1 MLSCPGRV
9 CGRSK
14 MNLERLPQIAP
25 RICRAAKN
33 RRKLAA
39 IFCTPTKKQRN
50 SGSLSG
56 GSGNSKRTSEA
67 IALSTLQRP
76 DSIHLVAFIAPILQ
90 KFFLRA
96 TGCARTFADAGAF
109 LRRTESVTG
118 NFLPSTR
125 QQPLMSTNGHA
136 APPILLTIAGFDP
149 SCGAG
154 TMADLKTF
162 AAHGCYGVAAITS
175 MTAQN
180 TQVVEA
186 VHNTPSAELREQL
199 EVLIKDCDIAAVK
212 IGMLG
217 NRGNA
222 VVVAEFLDA
231 HKFAH
236 VVHDPVMKSS
246 SGTELLD
253 AGGVKF
259 VAAELLKRSSV
270 ITPNV
275 PEAEVLTGL
284 TIKDVAEMEAAARK
298 IVEMGAKAVI
308 IKGGHM
314 ERANDVLFDG
324 TEIFQLPGERVREE
338 TLHGTG
344 CTFAAAIAAQLASG
358 RPLLE
363 AATLAKAYV
372 TKAIEKSY
380 PTGKGPAP
388 LDHFYRHKIEPP
400 ARGVHEVP
408 QHGMHP
414 AAEPAAH

>member
-1 MLSCPGRV
+1 MGA
-9 CGRSK
+9 
-14 MNLERLPQIAP
+14 NNNHA
-25 RICRAAKN
+25 N
-33 RRKLAA
+33 
-39 IFCTPTKKQRN
+39 PT
-50 SGSLSG
+50 
-56 GSGNSKRTSEA
+56 
-67 IALSTLQRP
+67 
-76 DSIHLVAFIAPILQ
+76 
-90 KFFLRA
+90 
-96 TGCARTFADAGAF
+96 
-109 LRRTESVTG
+109 
-118 NFLPSTR
+118 
-125 QQPLMSTNGHA
+125 
-136 APPILLTIAGFDP
+136 PPILLSIAGFDP

-154 TMADLKTF
+154 TAADLKTF

-175 MTAQN
+175 LTVQN
-180 TQVVEA
+180 TQGVED
-186 VHNTPSAELREQL
+186 VQNTPSATLRAQL
-199 EVLIKDCDIAAVK
+199 EVLAKDSEIAAVK

-246 SGTELLD
+246 TGTELLD
-253 AGGVKF
+253 AAGVKF
-259 VAAELLKRSSV
+259 IATELLKRSSV

-275 PEAEVLTGL
+275 PEAEALTGL
-284 TIKDVAEMEAAARK
+284 TIKDVADMEAAARK
-298 IVEMGAKAVI
+298 IVEMGARAVI
-308 IKGGHM
+308 VKGGHM
-314 ERANDVLFDG
+314 ERAVDVLFDG
-324 TEIFQLPGERVREE
+324 AEMVQLAGDRLKEE

-358 RPLLE
+358 RSLVE